1 MKLLLQFSIILFIS
15 CLGEGLAWIVPLPI
29 PAAVYGMI
37 LMFLA
42 LCLKIVKL
50 EHVDIAGKF
59 LNETMV
65 VMFTPPAVGLI
76 AKWDV
81 LKDIWPQVLFI
92 TVITTVIV
100 MVVTGYTAQL
110 VLKRNKSNE
119 ALTPKDV
126 MNDKVVE

>member
-1 MKLLLQFSIILFIS
+1 MKFLRQFAIILFIS
-15 CLGEGLAWIVPLPI
+15 CLGEALAWCIPLPI

-37 LMFLA
+37 LMFSA

-76 AKWDV
+76 SKWDV
-81 LKDIWPQVLFI
+81 LKDVWPKVLLI
-92 TVITTVIV
+92 TIVTTFVV
-100 MVVTGYTAQL
+100 MGVTGHVGQL
-110 VLKRNKSNE
+110 VLRVS
-119 ALTPKDV
+119 KDEHKTNHA
-126 MNDKVVE
+126 NDAVE